1 MGNYVALSELKSALG
16 ITVSTD
22 DAFLNLAIDSA
33 EQSIDDLC
41 GRKFSADG
49 SASARTYR
57 AQPYLV
63 VTDDV
68 STLTGLTVK
77 TDTSGDGTF
86 DTTWAST
93 DYQVEPLNN
102 LLKTTPRSVN
112 NLRAVGSY
120 TFPVY
125 GDGLAAVEVTAKW
138 GWPAVPDSIKQ
149 ATLMLSSRLYGRKAS
164 PMGVI
169 GVGDFGPV
177 RISRS
182 DPDIAH
188 LLMDYRRAGVA

>member
-1 MGNYVALSELKSALG
+1 MGSYVALSELKSALG
-16 ITVSTD
+16 ITGSTD
-22 DAFLNLAIDSA
+22 DDFLNLAIDSA
-33 EQSIDDLC
+33 EESIDDLC
-41 GRKFSADG
+41 GRVFTAAG

-57 AQPYLV
+57 AQPFIV
-63 VTDDV
+63 VTDDI
-68 STLTGLTVK
+68 STLTGLVVK

-93 DYQVEPLNN
+93 DIQAEPLNN
-102 LLKTTPRSVN
+102 LVKGRSVN

-125 GDGLAAVEVTAKW
+125 GDGLASVEVTAKC

-149 ATLMLSSRLYGRKAS
+149 SALMLASRLYSRKAS

-177 RISRS
+177 RVSRS

>member
-1 MGNYVALSELKSALG
+1 MGSYVALSELKSALG

-41 GRKFSADG
+41 GRKFTADG

-57 AQPYLV
+57 AQPYIC
-63 VTDDV
+63 VTDDI
-68 STLTGLTVK
+68 STLTGLVVK
-77 TDTSGDGTF
+77 TDTSGDGTY

-93 DYQVEPLNN
+93 DIQTEPLNN
-102 LLKTTPRSVN
+102 LTKGRARSVN

-125 GDGLAAVEVTAKW
+125 GDGRAA
-138 GWPAVPDSIKQ
+138 
-149 ATLMLSSRLYGRKAS
+149 
-164 PMGVI
+164 
-169 GVGDFGPV
+169 
-177 RISRS
+177 
-182 DPDIAH
+182 
-188 LLMDYRRAGVA
+188 